1 MTRSAAPPP
10 GFLKRIGG
18 IVDARRGVEFQ
29 ELKSDSLLNR
39 LTGSGMPFGWTV
51 NPFRGCEVGCRYCYA
66 RPTHEYLGHTD
77 PVDFEERI
85 YVKIADK
92 SRLLRDLKR
101 ARDTGQEV
109 AIGAATDPYQPAE
122 SRFRITRRVLE
133 AMVRVPGLRIGI
145 TTKCTGLV
153 RDIDVLRE
161 LASGS
166 DLRINVSLI
175 SLDHALLRLIEPRA
189 PRPDLRLRAMRA
201 VAEAGI
207 RTRIFIMPV
216 LPLLTDGE
224 AGLRALLIAA
234 REAGLRRRSPRPCFS
249 AHPSPGISS
258 STSCAASFPGRCRGI
273 LSYFLDPARRRREC
287 ATASSG
293 WSQRSLERPASRHGA
308 GRPGSGTRH
317 PPAPDSS
324 PWSGS
329 R

>member
-85 YVKIADK
+85 YVKIADM

-122 SRFRITRRVLE
+122 SRFRITRQVLE

-234 REAGLRRRSPRPCFS
+234 REAGAEEAIAQALFLRTPTARDF
-249 AHPSPGISS
+249 
-258 STSCAASFPGRCRGI
+258 
-273 LSYFLDPARRRREC
+273 FLDFVRCEFPWALPRY
-287 ATASSG
+287 
-293 WSQRSLERPASRHGA
+293 LELFP
-308 GRPGSGTRH
+308 RPGSA
-317 PPAPDSS
+317 PPGVRDGIERLVAALAREAGFTARSRDARVQDEAPARPRQLSLV
-324 PWSGS
+324 W
-329 R
+329 